1 MSGPIPIKRRGG
13 NPPSSSPQPR
23 IESGGSSTGYHS
35 EKTTSPAES
44 ITSANPFSFE
54 SAMESS
60 ELEDLLDQLYE
71 LSDRLSV
78 FPGGRL
84 IEEYRNVL
92 TELLRRAA
100 QGLRIKR
107 DMRWR
112 KTDRKLYITIERTE
126 KAMDELEEAFKYEGN
141 RTKAL
146 ALMEEIKGCLIS
158 LLM

>member
-1 MSGPIPIKRRGG
+1 MSTIQIKRSGG
-13 NPPSSSPQPR
+13 EPAASSQPR
-23 IESGGSSTGYHS
+23 IESGGGSTGHS
-35 EKTTSPAES
+35 PSPASS
-44 ITSANPFSFE
+44 IASSAFSFE
-54 SAMESS
+54 AAMESS
-60 ELEDLLDQLYE
+60 ELEELLDRLYE

-92 TELLRRAA
+92 HELLKRAA

-112 KTDRKLYITIERTE
+112 KTDRKMYVTIERAG
-126 KAMDELEEAFKYEGN
+126 KAMEELEEAFLYEGN

>member
-1 MSGPIPIKRRGG
+1 MPIQIKRGG
-13 NPPSSSPQPR
+13 SEPAASSQPR
-23 IESGGSSTGYHS
+23 IEYGSNTGHQA
-35 EKTTSPAES
+35 SPADAIAS
-44 ITSANPFSFE
+44 SAFSFE
-54 SAMESS
+54 SAMEAS

-84 IEEYRNVL
+84 IEEYRAVL
-92 TELLRRAA
+92 TELLRRATK
-100 QGLRIKR
+100 GLRIKR

-112 KTDRKLYITIERTE
+112 KTDRKMYVTIERAE
-126 KAMDELEEAFKYEGN
+126 KAMDELEEAFLYEGN

>member
-1 MSGPIPIKRRGG
+1 MPIQIKRGG
-13 NPPSSSPQPR
+13 GDPAASSQPR
-23 IESGGSSTGYHS
+23 VEYGGSSGHHTA
-35 EKTTSPAES
+35 PANS
-44 ITSANPFSFE
+44 IASSGFSFE
-54 SAMESS
+54 SAMESA
-60 ELEDLLDQLYE
+60 ELEDLLDQLYD

-92 TELLRRAA
+92 NELLKRAVK
-100 QGLRIKR
+100 GMRIKR

-112 KTDRKLYITIERTE
+112 KTDRKMYVTIERAE
-126 KAMDELEEAFKYEGN
+126 KAMDELEEAFMYEGN

>member
-1 MSGPIPIKRRGG
+1 MPIQIKRGG
-13 NPPSSSPQPR
+13 NEPAASSQPR
-23 IESGGSSTGYHS
+23 VEYGGSSGHQA
-35 EKTTSPAES
+35 SPADAIAS
-44 ITSANPFSFE
+44 SAFSFE
-54 SAMESS
+54 SAMEAT

-84 IEEYRNVL
+84 IEEYRAVL
-92 TELLRRAA
+92 TELLKRATK
-100 QGLRIKR
+100 GLRIKR

-112 KTDRKLYITIERTE
+112 KTDRKMYVTIERAE
-126 KAMDELEEAFKYEGN
+126 KAMDELEEAFLYEGN

>member
-1 MSGPIPIKRRGG
+1 MAIQIKRNTGE
-13 NPPSSSPQPR
+13 PPASSQPR
-23 IESGGSSTGYHS
+23 VEYGASHTGHN
-35 EKTTSPAES
+35 TDPAS
-44 ITSANPFSFE
+44 AITSSGISFE
-54 SAMESS
+54 QAMEST

-71 LSDRLSV
+71 LSDRLTV

-100 QGLRIKR
+100 RGLRIKR

-112 KTDRKLYITIERTE
+112 KTDRKMYITIERAE
-126 KAMDELEEAFKYEGN
+126 KAMDELEEAFIYEGN

>member
-1 MSGPIPIKRRGG
+1 MCAIQIKRKS
-13 NPPSSSPQPR
+13 NNSSAPTPQPR
-23 IESGGSSTGYHS
+23 VEYGSSSNHN
-35 EKTTSPAES
+35 
-44 ITSANPFSFE
+44 SANPTNAITSSAFSFE
-54 SAMESS
+54 AVMEST

-84 IEEYRNVL
+84 IEEYRSVL

-112 KTDRKLYITIERTE
+112 KSDRKMYVTIERAQE
-126 KAMDELEEAFKYEGN
+126 AMEELEEAFKFEGN

>member
-1 MSGPIPIKRRGG
+1 MAIQIKRGG
-13 NPPSSSPQPR
+13 GEPPATSQPR
-23 IESGGSSTGYHS
+23 VEYGSSNTGHHT
-35 EKTTSPAES
+35 EPASPVS
-44 ITSANPFSFE
+44 TSAFSFE
-54 SAMESS
+54 SAMEST
-60 ELEDLLDQLYE
+60 ELEDLLDQLYD
-71 LSDRLSV
+71 LSDRLTV

-84 IEEYRNVL
+84 IQEYRNVL

-100 QGLRIKR
+100 KGLRIKR

-112 KTDRKLYITIERTE
+112 KTDRKLYVTIERAE
-126 KAMDELEEAFKYEGN
+126 KAMDELEEAFAYEGN

>member
-1 MSGPIPIKRRGG
+1 MAIQIKRSGG
-13 NPPSSSPQPR
+13 EPAASSQPR
-23 IESGGSSTGYHS
+23 IEYGGSHTDTH
-35 EKTTSPAES
+35 TAPANS
-44 ITSANPFSFE
+44 VASSAFSFDA
-54 SAMESS
+54 AMEST

-84 IEEYRNVL
+84 IEEYRSVL
-92 TELLRRAA
+92 TELLKRASK
-100 QGLRIKR
+100 GLRIKR

-112 KTDRKLYITIERTE
+112 KTDRKLYVTIERAE
-126 KAMDELEEAFKYEGN
+126 KAMDELEEAFIYEGN

>member
-1 MSGPIPIKRRGG
+1 MSAIQIKRRGED
-13 NPPSSSPQPR
+13 PAASSQPR
-23 IESGGSSTGYHS
+23 VQYGGSSTGHQA
-35 EKTTSPAES
+35 SPA
-44 ITSANPFSFE
+44 SAVASSAFSFDA
-54 SAMESS
+54 AMESS
-60 ELEDLLDQLYE
+60 ELEELLDRLYE

-92 TELLRRAA
+92 HELLKRAA

-112 KTDRKLYITIERTE
+112 KTDRKMYVTIERAG
-126 KAMDELEEAFKYEGN
+126 KAMEELEEAFLFEGN

>member
-1 MSGPIPIKRRGG
+1 MALQVKRSGGEHVA
-13 NPPSSSPQPR
+13 SSQPR
-23 IESGGSSTGYHS
+23 IESGGGHTGSHTEPANAIASS
-35 EKTTSPAES
+35 A
-44 ITSANPFSFE
+44 FSFDA
-54 SAMESS
+54 AMEST

-92 TELLRRAA
+92 TELLRRAT

-112 KTDRKLYITIERTE
+112 KTDRKMYVTIERAE
-126 KAMDELEEAFKYEGN
+126 KAMDELEEAFLYEGN

>member
-1 MSGPIPIKRRGG
+1 MSGPVQIKRSGG
-13 NPPSSSPQPR
+13 NSPSSAPQTR
-23 IESGGSSTGYHS
+23 IESGSSSTGYHS
-35 EKTTSPAES
+35 SPADA

-60 ELEDLLDQLYE
+60 ELEDLLDRLYE

-92 TELLRRAA
+92 TELLKRAA

-126 KAMDELEEAFKYEGN
+126 QAMEELEEAFKYEGD

>member
-1 MSGPIPIKRRGG
+1 MAGIQVKRRTG
-13 NPPSSSPQPR
+13 NNPSTPPQTR
-23 IESGGSSTGYHS
+23 IESGGGHTGRQTDPASAITPS
-35 EKTTSPAES
+35 E
-44 ITSANPFSFE
+44 FSFE
-54 SAMESS
+54 AVMEST
-60 ELEDLLDQLYE
+60 ELEELLDQLYE

-84 IEEYRNVL
+84 IEEYRSVL
-92 TELLRRAA
+92 HELLKRAA
-100 QGLRIKR
+100 QGMRIKR

-112 KTDRKLYITIERTE
+112 KTDRKMYITIERAE
-126 KAMDELEEAFKYEGN
+126 EAMEELEEAFLYEGN

>member
-1 MSGPIPIKRRGG
+1 MPIQIKRSGSE
-13 NPPSSSPQPR
+13 PASSQPR
-23 IESGGSSTGYHS
+23 VEYGSSSTGYHAD
-35 EKTTSPAES
+35 PAGGVS
-44 ITSANPFSFE
+44 SSAFSFE
-54 SAMESS
+54 AAMESS

-71 LSDRLSV
+71 ISDRLSV

-84 IEEYRNVL
+84 IEEYRAVL
-92 TELLRRAA
+92 TELLKRATK
-100 QGLRIKR
+100 GLRIKR

-112 KTDRKLYITIERTE
+112 KTDRKMYVTIERAE
-126 KAMDELEEAFKYEGN
+126 KAMDELEEAFLYEGN

>member
-1 MSGPIPIKRRGG
+1 MAIQIKRSGSDPSPSAQHRVESFGG
-13 NPPSSSPQPR
+13 
-23 IESGGSSTGYHS
+23 GGSNSGSHTA
-35 EKTTSPAES
+35 PADAVGAS
-44 ITSANPFSFE
+44 SAFSFE
-54 SAMESS
+54 AAMEST
-60 ELEDLLDQLYE
+60 ELEELLDRLYE

-100 QGLRIKR
+100 KGLRIKR

-112 KTDRKLYITIERTE
+112 KTDRKMYVTIERAE
-126 KAMDELEEAFKYEGN
+126 KAMDELEEAFRYEGD

-146 ALMEEIKGCLIS
+146 SLMEEIKGCLIS

>member
-1 MSGPIPIKRRGG
+1 MAIQIKRGG
-13 NPPSSSPQPR
+13 GEPAASSQPR
-23 IESGGSSTGYHS
+23 IDSGSHNAGSH
-35 EKTTSPAES
+35 TSPANAVAS
-44 ITSANPFSFE
+44 SAFSFDA
-54 SAMESS
+54 AMEST

-92 TELLRRAA
+92 HELLKRAA
-100 QGLRIKR
+100 KGLRIKR

-112 KTDRKLYITIERTE
+112 KTDRKLYVTIERAE
-126 KAMDELEEAFKYEGN
+126 KAMDELEEAFIYEGN

>member
-1 MSGPIPIKRRGG
+1 MSAIQIKRGG
-13 NPPSSSPQPR
+13 GDPAASSQPR
-23 IESGGSSTGYHS
+23 IEYGGGSSGHTA
-35 EKTTSPAES
+35 SPA
-44 ITSANPFSFE
+44 SAVASSAFSFDA
-54 SAMESS
+54 AMESS
-60 ELEDLLDQLYE
+60 ELEELLDRLYE

-92 TELLRRAA
+92 HELLKRAA

-112 KTDRKLYITIERTE
+112 KTDRKMYVTIERAG
-126 KAMDELEEAFKYEGN
+126 KAMEELEEAFLFEGN

-158 LLM
+158 LIM

>member
-1 MSGPIPIKRRGG
+1 MAGIQVKRRTDGQS
-13 NPPSSSPQPR
+13 PAPSHQPR
-23 IESGGSSTGYHS
+23 IESGGGGMGHHTDPASAVASS
-35 EKTTSPAES
+35 E
-44 ITSANPFSFE
+44 FSFD
-54 SAMESS
+54 AVMEST

-92 TELLRRAA
+92 HELLKRAA
-100 QGLRIKR
+100 QGMRIKR

-112 KTDRKLYITIERTE
+112 KTDRKLYVTIERAE
-126 KAMDELEEAFKYEGN
+126 EAMEELEEAFLYEGN

>member
-1 MSGPIPIKRRGG
+1 MCAIQIKRGS
-13 NPPSSSPQPR
+13 NNQPSTTPQPR
-23 IESGGSSTGYHS
+23 VEYGSNNSHNAP
-35 EKTTSPAES
+35 SPAS
-44 ITSANPFSFE
+44 QISASAFSFE
-54 SAMESS
+54 SAMEAA

-84 IEEYRNVL
+84 IEEYRSVL

-100 QGLRIKR
+100 KGLRIKR

-112 KTDRKLYITIERTE
+112 KSDRKMYVTIERAE
-126 KAMDELEEAFKYEGN
+126 KAMDELEEAFKFEGR
-141 RTKAL
+141 RTQAL

>member
-1 MSGPIPIKRRGG
+1 MPIQIKRGG
-13 NPPSSSPQPR
+13 GDPAASSQPR
-23 IESGGSSTGYHS
+23 VEYGSSSTGHH
-35 EKTTSPAES
+35 TDPANAIAS
-44 ITSANPFSFE
+44 SAFSFE
-54 SAMESS
+54 SAMEAS

-84 IEEYRNVL
+84 IEEYRSVL

-100 QGLRIKR
+100 KGMRIKR

-112 KTDRKLYITIERTE
+112 KTDRKMYITIERAE
-126 KAMDELEEAFKYEGN
+126 KAMDELEEAFIYEGN

>member
-1 MSGPIPIKRRGG
+1 MAIQIKRSGSE
-13 NPPSSSPQPR
+13 PPASSQPR
-23 IESGGSSTGYHS
+23 VEYGGSSGHQA
-35 EKTTSPAES
+35 SPADPVAS
-44 ITSANPFSFE
+44 SAFSFE

-84 IEEYRNVL
+84 IEEYRAVL
-92 TELLRRAA
+92 TELLKRATK
-100 QGLRIKR
+100 GLRIKR

-112 KTDRKLYITIERTE
+112 KTDRKMYVTIERAE
-126 KAMDELEEAFKYEGN
+126 KAMDELEEAFLYEGN